1 MKNTRY
7 PNIVEFEVT
16 GSYGLFSDPVMRI
29 GGEKCSYQVPTYE
42 ALKGVLASVYWKPT
56 LIGYIAAVR
65 LMTPIQMEVKG
76 ISPIN

>member
-29 GGEKCSYQVPTYE
+29 GG
-42 ALKGVLASVYWKPT
+42 
-56 LIGYIAAVR
+56 
-65 LMTPIQMEVKG
+65 
-76 ISPIN
+76 

>member
-29 GGEKCSYQVPTYE
+29 GGEKMLLSG
-42 ALKGVLASVYWKPT
+42 AHL
-56 LIGYIAAVR
+56 
-65 LMTPIQMEVKG
+65 
-76 ISPIN
+76 